1 MNSAAA
7 LTANQA
13 ANSDEERTKR
23 LFVGFLSSAL
33 GVDQTYAGEDG
44 YAASST
50 GTYTIA
56 NPDGTYSVL
65 GQPVSNQNTPAVV
78 AGIPPGF
85 LLLVGLV
92 LFLLR

>member
-13 ANSDEERTKR
+13 ADSDEQRTKR

-33 GVDQTYAGEDG
+33 GVDQTYSGEDG
-44 YAASST
+44 QASSST

-65 GQPVSNQNTPAVV
+65 GQPISNQNTPGVA

-92 LFLLR
+92 LLLLR